1 MHTIVDAMQAVQPK
15 TRSRSVWASPWLKAL
30 VLLLC
35 LTPLFVLAWWWWNQQ
50 LGWNRVE
57 YVARYTGIWT
67 LRFLLLT
74 LAITPLRRVPGLG
87 NLIRFRRLLGL
98 VTFFYAT
105 LHGLHY
111 FAIDIQWNWP
121 VLKEDLTIRRFFIAG
136 FAAWLLMVPLAGT
149 SFNAA
154 IRWLGGRRWQWLHR
168 LVYVSAALG
177 VIHYLWQGKSIV
189 ITPVVYGAVLLFL
202 LMTRVVFFL
211 EKQRT

>member
-1 MHTIVDAMQAVQPK
+1 MQAVQPK